1 MTAEALLQR
10 AQEWLSQP
18 LFTVADKA
26 ISVSNLL
33 VVMVFLAAV
42 WWVASLLERSML
54 RIAKRR
60 SHEPGVQASVHM
72 LSRLT
77 RYGIWVIGTFV
88 GLNYLG
94 IDLSNVALLG
104 SAFAVG
110 LGFGLQN
117 IFSNFAAGIIIL
129 LERSL
134 KVGDFVELESGV
146 RGHVREIAMRYTRVT
161 TNDALD
167 VLVPN
172 SEFINGHVASWTFDS
187 SSRRVHV
194 PFGVAYGTPKEKVR
208 DAALAAALQVPGV
221 LNTETQKSVVW
232 LQNYGDNSVN
242 YELVVWADRELTTHP
257 GGTHAKLM
265 WALDDEL
272 NKAGIEIPFPQRD
285 LHWRSGTLPVQI
297 SRQPRQS
304 SGQPSAPPSAP
315 PSNQASN
322 QASKRPPGQF
332 DP

>member
-1 MTAEALLQR
+1 MTPETLLQGL
-10 AQEWLSQP
+10 QGWLSQP

-33 VVMVFLAAV
+33 LVLVFLAAV
-42 WWVASLLERSML
+42 WWLASLLERSML
-54 RIAKRR
+54 SIAKQR
-60 SHEPGVQASVHM
+60 SHEPGVQARVHM
-72 LSRLT
+72 LSRLM

-134 KVGDFVELESGV
+134 KVGDFVELQSGV

-172 SEFINGHVASWTFDS
+172 SEFINGHVASWTFDG
-187 SSRRVHV
+187 SSRRVHI

-208 DAALAAALQVPGV
+208 DAALAAARQVPGV
-221 LNTETQKSVVW
+221 LHTNTQQPVVW

-257 GGTHAKLM
+257 AATHAKLM
-265 WALDDEL
+265 
-272 NKAGIEIPFPQRD
+272 
-285 LHWRSGTLPVQI
+285 
-297 SRQPRQS
+297 
-304 SGQPSAPPSAP
+304 
-315 PSNQASN
+315 
-322 QASKRPPGQF
+322 
-332 DP
+332 